1 MARPKKPPIQ
11 NTCKHCFVMFETRPS
26 SARDFCTKKCAQ
38 QHKGVDREWMEK
50 RKKTCLEKYGN
61 EIAFKSKEVQDKY
74 KNNLIEKYG
83 VNNPF
88 LVKEFKD
95 KSNNTMI
102 ERYGYIVASQ
112 NKDISDKISV
122 KLKGQIHDRQNFV
135 NLKWEKL
142 VNYQNIS
149 GMVPMFDKEYL
160 EQNKVNHLFR
170 NKFQFQCNKCSE
182 VTEVFLS
189 NGYLP
194 SCKCSD
200 YKGYSLIEDEL
211 VVFLSDHVSSSDIN
225 LNRRDILPNRQE
237 IDVFIKPH
245 NLAIEING
253 VYWHSESMGKY
264 KNYHLYKTEKCNE
277 MGINLVHIL
286 DYEWIFKKP
295 IIQSIILSKLGVFN
309 NKIYARKCTINEI
322 EDTTII
328 RKFLNENHMQGYTH
342 ASVSLGLYYN
352 NELVSIMT
360 FGKNRFKKNSNEF
373 EMVRFCNKLNTI
385 VVGGASKLFKH
396 FINNNNNDNLDIV
409 SFADRRFF
417 DGGLYKTLGFE
428 FNTNTSPS
436 YIYWKNNNILNRMS
450 CQKHK
455 LNKLLDI
462 FDSEKSEY
470 QNMLDNGFRRVWDC
484 GNMKFIYKKKEPK

>member
-1 MARPKKPPIQ
+1 
-11 NTCKHCFVMFETRPS
+11 
-26 SARDFCTKKCAQ
+26 
-38 QHKGVDREWMEK
+38 
-50 RKKTCLEKYGN
+50 
-61 EIAFKSKEVQDKY
+61 
-74 KNNLIEKYG
+74 
-83 VNNPF
+83 
-88 LVKEFKD
+88 
-95 KSNNTMI
+95 
-102 ERYGYIVASQ
+102 
-112 NKDISDKISV
+112 
-122 KLKGQIHDRQNFV
+122 
-135 NLKWEKL
+135 
-142 VNYQNIS
+142 
-149 GMVPMFDKEYL
+149 
-160 EQNKVNHLFR
+160 
-170 NKFQFQCNKCSE
+170 
-182 VTEVFLS
+182 
-189 NGYLP
+189 
-194 SCKCSD
+194 
-200 YKGYSLIEDEL
+200 LIEDEL
-211 VVFLSDHVSSSDIN
+211 VVFLFNHLLSSDIC

-237 IDVFIKPH
+237 IDVFIKSH

-264 KNYHLYKTEKCNE
+264 KNYHLYKTEKCSE
-277 MGINLVHIL
+277 VGINLIHIL
-286 DYEWIFKKP
+286 DYEWVFKKP
-295 IIQSIILSKLGVFN
+295 IIQSIILSKLGIFDD
-309 NKIYARKCTINEI
+309 KIYARKCTVNKI

-396 FINNNNNDNLDIV
+396 FINNGNNNLDIV

-417 DGGLYKTLGFE
+417 DGNLYKTLGFE
-428 FNTNTSPS
+428 FSTNTSPS

-462 FDSEKSEY
+462 FDAEKSEY

-484 GNMKFIYKKKEPK
+484 GNMKFIYKKKGT